1 MLSPEWRAWVA
12 ENLLHGAPT
21 AKLVAALVAQGVPER
36 EATTQVGAIAASPG
50 LIAGARYAKRARS
63 LEVVARLHRE
73 VMRAGPREVERRPE
87 VSADEFFARYYAT
100 NTPVVLTDVVTRWP
114 AFERWSLA
122 WLRERYGHAEV
133 QAVFGRE
140 ADPDYDMNTPRHSR
154 ATTLGEFIS
163 AVEAAGETNDLYLV
177 ANNRNMERPALRPLW
192 DDLSPDPAIIDRAR
206 LPGSTALWVGP
217 AGTVTPLHHDTS
229 NILFAQLRGRKRFVL
244 APPSETSLLRR
255 ARGVYCDLDP
265 EGTDPDW
272 AAVRSS
278 VVTLAPGEA
287 LFLPV
292 GWWHHVR
299 ALDVSVSFAFTNFT
313 RPNAF
318 DWYKP
323 ARG

>member
-1 MLSPEWRAWVA
+1 MLSPEWRVWVA
-12 ENLLHGAPT
+12 DNLLSGAPRD
-21 AKLVAALVAQGVPER
+21 KIVSALVAQGVPAS
-36 EATTQVGAIAASPG
+36 EAVTQVASIESSPG
-50 LIAGARYAKRARS
+50 VVAGRRHAKRARE

-73 VMRAGPREVERRPE
+73 VARAVAPEVERRPDVGAE
-87 VSADEFFARYYAT
+87 EFFARYYAT
-100 NTPVVLTDVVTRWP
+100 GTPVVLTEVVTRWP
-114 AFERWSLA
+114 AYEKWSLA

-140 ADPDYDMNTPRHSR
+140 GDPDYDMNTPRHSR
-154 ATTLGEFIS
+154 ATTLGAFIS

-244 APPSETSLLRR
+244 ARPSETSLLRR
-255 ARGVYCDLDP
+255 ARGVYCELDP
-265 EGTDPDW
+265 EGTDPAW
-272 AAVRSS
+272 AAVRSQT
-278 VVTLAPGEA
+278 VTLAPGEA

-323 ARG
+323 SRG